1 MDQLHRQLWVQ
12 RFEPRFI
19 LRAKVVGQ
27 MGDLLYLFQIFHT
40 IPVQIGLLKILR
52 VIQA

>member
-12 RFEPRFI
+12 RFEPLFI
-19 LRAKVVGQ
+19 LRAKVIIQ
-27 MGDLLYLFQIFHT
+27 MGDLLYLFQILHPL
-40 IPVQIGLLKILR
+40 PVQLGLLKILR